1 MSPFP
6 RSFLVLRLSALGD
19 IIHAVPAVNALRDAF
34 PDAKIGWLVEAP
46 YAEFTGLV
54 APVDAVFTV
63 ATKRWRRSKLG
74 GETRGDIATLGQR
87 LQRFAWG
94 QVSIDFQGLM
104 KSAVFAVMSGASR
117 RYCFSWR
124 AIREKPARLL
134 GNRPVDV
141 DTSRHVVEWNM
152 QLATSAGARAGEP
165 RFDLSRL
172 PHDPSGALDPLTE
185 GAPVVLFPGAGRPE
199 KLWGTDRYRTLA
211 RELAR
216 GTNRRVLVLWG
227 PGEESLAREIAGEGV
242 AEVAPPTDLRELA
255 FVLGRAG
262 CVVAGDT
269 GPLHLAAALGAP
281 VVGLFG
287 PTNPARNGPWG
298 QIDRCVESWTSTR
311 TMDSIEPGAV
321 REAVERSLAGPAV
334 R

>member
-6 RSFLVLRLSALGD
+6 RSILVLRLSSLGY
-19 IIHAVPAVNALRDAF
+19 IIHAVPAVNALREAF
-34 PDAKIGWLVEAP
+34 PDVAIGWLVEAP
-46 YAEFTGLV
+46 YAEFVKLV

-63 ATKRWRRSKLG
+63 ATRRWRRSKLG
-74 GETRGDIATLGQR
+74 GETRSEIATVGQR

-152 QLATSAGARAGEP
+152 ALARGAGASAVEP

-172 PHDPSGALDPLTE
+172 PLDPTSGLARLME
-185 GAPVVLFPGAGRPE
+185 ERPVVLFPGSGRPQ
-199 KLWGTDRYRTLA
+199 KHWGAA
-211 RELAR
+211 R
-216 GTNRRVLVLWG
+216 
-227 PGEESLAREIAGEGV
+227 I
-242 AEVAPPTDLRELA
+242 PPHSKE
-255 FVLGRAG
+255 FKSG
-262 CVVAGDT
+262 
-269 GPLHLAAALGAP
+269 
-281 VVGLFG
+281 
-287 PTNPARNGPWG
+287 
-298 QIDRCVESWTSTR
+298 
-311 TMDSIEPGAV
+311 
-321 REAVERSLAGPAV
+321 
-334 R
+334 